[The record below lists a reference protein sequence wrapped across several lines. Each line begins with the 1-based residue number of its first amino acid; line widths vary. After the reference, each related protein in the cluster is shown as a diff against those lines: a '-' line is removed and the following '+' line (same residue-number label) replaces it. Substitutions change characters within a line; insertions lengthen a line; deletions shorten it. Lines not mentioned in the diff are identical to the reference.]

1 MATSPSIRSLLDAL
15 ENTAGTI
22 SGDVKR
28 KILSLLAEC
37 WDELKGADET
47 AMRAFKLDRA
57 EELSWDPP
65 ILSFTIERHG
75 GTVQGSSRAE
85 LHRWSINL
93 HEATTSCDERGRY
106 RQLTRAAPRLDV
118 TPIVKQI
125 CEAVQLGPASDS
137 NFVKSNVIKWKSADE
152 VCIRHGALIP
162 DEGPQQTVAGR
173 RTRFRKGLEDRMERI
188 GWKLV
193 STQRSMTFKRQT

>member
-1 MATSPSIRSLLDAL
+1 MIRPTSSSVRSLLDAL

-22 SGDVKR
+22 SDDLKPRIV
-28 KILSLLAEC
+28 SLLAQC
-37 WDELKGADET
+37 WNELTGSHET
-47 AMRAFKLDRA
+47 AMEAFKLERA

-93 HEATTSCDERGRY
+93 QEATGSCEQGGY
-106 RQLTRAAPRLDV
+106 RQLTPPARRLDV
-118 TPIVKQI
+118 RSIVEQT
-125 CEAVQLGPASDS
+125 CEAVQLGPASTSD
-137 NFVKSNVIKWKSADE
+137 VIEWKSADE
-152 VCIRHGALIP
+152 ISIRHGALIP
-162 DEGPQQTVAGR
+162 DNGPKQTVAGR
-173 RTRFRKGLEDRMERI
+173 RRRFQRELQDRMESI

-193 STQRSMTFKRQT
+193 AVQRSMIFRRRR